1 MPNHEIGC
9 LNHCPGGGGGG
20 RKLLAGL
27 FMAVAV
33 IVAIMGYKVRHG
45 IETGVEIGLWVA
57 GGVVGLI
64 LASIVTLV
72 AVRIARRVRAV
83 QAQRPA
89 PPEIYAEPAYQI
101 TQMGTHRT
109 VRGAIEAPKANPETD
124 PRTWLDDNNLPE
136 QTPAPEHRVTNAS
149 LRASARENPRSR
161 APRQEADPD
170 EARYHSRFR

>member
-9 LNHCPGGGGGG
+9 LNHCPRGGGGGW
-20 RKLLAGL
+20 LVLPAL
-27 FMAVAV
+27 IV
-33 IVAIMGYKVRHG
+33 IAAVAIMGYKVRHG
-45 IETGVEIGLWVA
+45 IETGVEIGLWVT

-64 LASIVTLV
+64 LASIITLV
-72 AVRIARRVRAV
+72 AVKLARRVRAV

-109 VRGAIEAPKANPETD
+109 VRGAIEAPKAKPETD
-124 PRTWLDDNNLPE
+124 PRTWLDDNDWPE
-136 QTPAPEHRVTNAS
+136 QAPAPEHRVTNAS